1 MRVGTARRLGL
12 RLAVLAALG
21 AATFAIAACGGGG
34 ETTPSTQPA
43 APSTQPPSTSAPE
56 TSAPETSAPE
66 TQPAGGGRHVTDYV
80 AYVGGK
86 PGPADSSLS
95 PIKIGWIN
103 QEGGPIEIGKTADQG
118 AQAAVKFINEQ
129 AGGIG
134 GHPIQLVNCFI
145 AQSEEEGLKCGQKFA
160 NDKSI
165 VAVATGAVA
174 IGSESLYSALAG
186 SKPVIVGVSVNP
198 VDTKQPNAAI
208 LYGDAQYILSP
219 YATFAKEVLH
229 TKSAALVFPQGAGLD
244 SPAAGQTT
252 AFQAAGIPIKKV
264 SYPANAT
271 DLTVPLVAAG
281 AKTADLVMPVIN
293 PNDCVKFEQAIR
305 QLGIPDDKVLAS
317 PICLTPTTQEGLG
330 DFPKWI
336 YAIAS
341 SLTFDTSDP
350 AVPPYQKILKETGF
364 AKFIGD
370 PWTNVGFGEITTL
383 AKWLNALGPDNI
395 TTDGIIQQIKAFR
408 GPLVLGSPVIQCGKY
423 PEAPAV
429 CNDHTQFY
437 QYMGKGVMKK
447 LGASSGVDGWFPPP
461 PGWKAPN
468 A

>member
-1 MRVGTARRLGL
+1 MRVRTARRLGL
-12 RLAVLAALG
+12 RMLSVAALG
-21 AATFAIAACGGGG
+21 AAAFAVAACGGGGG
-34 ETTPSTQPA
+34 ETTPATTAPA
-43 APSTQPPSTSAPE
+43 GPATTAPPPATTAPE
-56 TSAPETSAPE
+56 TGATE
-66 TQPAGGGRHVTDYV
+66 TQPSGGGSVTDYL
-80 AYVGGK
+80 AYVGGTA
-86 PGPADSSLS
+86 GPADSSLP
-95 PIKIGWIN
+95 PIKVGWIN

-118 AQAAVKFINEQ
+118 AEAAVKYINEQ

-134 GHPIQLVNCFI
+134 GHPLELVNCFI
-145 AQSEEEGLKCGQKFA
+145 AQAEEEGQKCGQKFA
-160 NDKSI
+160 NDPSI

-174 IGSESLYSALAG
+174 IGSESLYAALAG

-198 VDTKQPNAAI
+198 VDTTQPTAAI
-208 LYGDAQYILSP
+208 LYGDAQYILAP
-219 YATFAKEVLH
+219 YATFAKDVLH

-305 QLGIPDDKVLAS
+305 QLGIPDDHVLAS

-341 SLTFDTSDP
+341 SLTFDTTDP
-350 AVPPYQKILKETGF
+350 AVPPYQEILKSTGF
-364 AKFIGD
+364 AKYIGD
-370 PWTNVGFGEITTL
+370 PWTNVGFGEIATL

-395 TTDGIIQQIKAFR
+395 TTDGIIQQMRAFN
-408 GPLVLGSPVIQCGKY
+408 GPLVLGSPVIKCGQY
-423 PEAPAV
+423 PDAPGV
-429 CNDHTQFY
+429 CNNHTQFY

-447 LGASSGVDGWFPPP
+447 VGDWVPPP
-461 PGWKAPN
+461 EGWTAPN
-468 A
+468 K